1 MRHCWP
7 HYGQRA
13 PRSYEVI
20 SAFTEGQNQESSTP
34 MADMLDVMNRALDM
48 TEAALAAPVI
58 DLEAENRK
66 RRMADKLKFWH
77 GVSVGDRVFI
87 SHRREAGKIIELITI
102 ENTQYASRNYAKFRV
117 LLDSG
122 EEVIEHPEHLTKSV
136 RS

>member
-13 PRSYEVI
+13 PRSYEII
-20 SAFTEGQNQESSTP
+20 STFTEGQNQKRSTP
-34 MADMLDVMNRALDM
+34 MTDMLDVMNRALDM
-48 TEAALAAPVI
+48 TEAALAAPVV
-58 DLEAENRK
+58 DLEAEKRK

-87 SHRREAGKIIELITI
+87 SHRREAGRIIELIMI
-102 ENTQYASRNYAKFRV
+102 ESKQYASRNYAKFRI

-122 EEVIEHPEHLTKSV
+122 EEVIEHPEHLTKSA